1 MKSIKNTTQ
10 FIGSLCFLMTSSFAY
25 AHPGHGTSIS
35 FISGVLHP
43 LNGLDHLLVIL
54 LVGFW
59 SAFVLKQIW
68 IGPLAFLSGMMM
80 GVFAGLLGAP
90 LQFFEFGI
98 AASVIGIGAL
108 LLTKRQYS
116 TRWVLAL
123 LALFGL
129 FHGFAHAQ
137 LFSQTNLGFTLVV
150 QDMAGLVLA
159 TGTLH
164 LAGALLVGALKQ
176 KTNLFAKGAGI
187 ASLIYGLGLVGQLSL
202 AVIGGT
208 SL

>member
-1 MKSIKNTTQ
+1 M
-10 FIGSLCFLMTSSFAY
+10 
-25 AHPGHGTSIS
+25 
-35 FISGVLHP
+35 
-43 LNGLDHLLVIL
+43 
-54 LVGFW
+54 
-59 SAFVLKQIW
+59 LKQIW
-68 IGPLAFLSGMMM
+68 VGPLAFLSGMMM

-108 LLTKRQYS
+108 LLTKKQYS
-116 TRWVLAL
+116 TRWVLGL

-137 LFSQTNLGFTLVV
+137 LFSQTNLGFTLVA

-159 TGTLH
+159 TCTLH

-202 AVIGGT
+202 AVVGGA

>member
-1 MKSIKNTTQ
+1 MNSIKNSAT
-10 FIGSLCFLMTSSFAY
+10 FLGALCFLMASSMAY
-25 AHPGHGTSIS
+25 AHPGHEASAS
-35 FISGVLHP
+35 FMSGILHP
-43 LNGLDHLLVIL
+43 FSGLDHVLVIM

-68 IGPLAFLSGMMM
+68 LGPLAFLLGMML
-80 GVFAGLLGAP
+80 GVFAGMLGAP
-90 LQFFEFGI
+90 LHFFEFGI
-98 AASVIGIGAL
+98 AASVMGVGAL
-108 LLTKRQYS
+108 LLIKKQYS
-116 TRWVLAL
+116 TKWVLAL
-123 LALFGL
+123 LTLFGL
-129 FHGFAHAQ
+129 FHGFAHAH
-137 LFSQTNLGFTLVV
+137 LFSQTSLGFTLVA

-187 ASLIYGLGLVGQLSL
+187 VSLIYGLGLAGQFSL
-202 AVIGGT
+202 ALIGGT

>member
-1 MKSIKNTTQ
+1 
-10 FIGSLCFLMTSSFAY
+10 
-25 AHPGHGTSIS
+25 
-35 FISGVLHP
+35 
-43 LNGLDHLLVIL
+43 
-54 LVGFW
+54 VGFW

-108 LLTKRQYS
+108 LLTKKQYS

-187 ASLIYGLGLVGQLSL
+187 ASLIYGLGLAGQLSL

>member
-10 FIGSLCFLMTSSFAY
+10 FIGSLCFLMVSSFAY
-25 AHPGHGTSIS
+25 AHPGHETSIS
-35 FISGVLHP
+35 FMSGILHP
-43 LNGLDHLLVIL
+43 FSGLDHLLVIL

-59 SAFVLKQIW
+59 STFVLKQIW
-68 IGPLAFLSGMMM
+68 VGPLAFLSGMMM

-98 AASVIGIGAL
+98 AASVIGIGVL
-108 LLTKRQYS
+108 LLTKKQYS
-116 TRWVLAL
+116 TRWVLGL

-137 LFSQTNLGFTLVV
+137 LFSQTNLGFTLVA

-159 TGTLH
+159 TSTLH

-202 AVIGGT
+202 AVVGGA

>member
-1 MKSIKNTTQ
+1 MKSIKSTTQ
-10 FIGSLCFLMTSSFAY
+10 FIGSLYFLMASSFAY
-25 AHPGHGTSIS
+25 AHPGHETSIS
-35 FISGVLHP
+35 FMSGVLHP
-43 LNGLDHLLVIL
+43 FSGLDHLLVIL

-108 LLTKRQYS
+108 LLTQKQYS
-116 TRWVLAL
+116 AKWVLAL
-123 LALFGL
+123 LALFGV

-137 LFSQTNLGFTLVV
+137 LFSQANLGFTLVV

>member
-10 FIGSLCFLMTSSFAY
+10 FIGSLCFLMASSFAY
-25 AHPGHGTSIS
+25 AHPGHETSIS
-35 FISGVLHP
+35 FMSGVLHP
-43 LNGLDHLLVIL
+43 FSGLDHLLVIL

-59 SAFVLKQIW
+59 STFVLKKIW

-108 LLTKRQYS
+108 LLTKMQHS